1 MLNEK
6 TKMTN
11 LTESNN
17 RKEIKK
23 TAERKQK
30 KPRRDMKYYLKEEN
44 FGKKLKGSESKLK
57 RYAKDGEGS
66 TKYRRK

>member
-1 MLNEK
+1 MFESNQNMLNEK

-23 TAERKQK
+23 TAERK
-30 KPRRDMKYYLKEEN
+30 
-44 FGKKLKGSESKLK
+44 
-57 RYAKDGEGS
+57 
-66 TKYRRK
+66 